1 MKFTPALAFG
11 LAEIAIE
18 AIDGFVKKGEV
29 TMEKAAEIKAKFDS
43 VGSDWDAAVEKAKA
57 SQQ

>member
-1 MKFTPALAFG
+1 
-11 LAEIAIE
+11 
-18 AIDGFVKKGEV
+18 VKKGEV